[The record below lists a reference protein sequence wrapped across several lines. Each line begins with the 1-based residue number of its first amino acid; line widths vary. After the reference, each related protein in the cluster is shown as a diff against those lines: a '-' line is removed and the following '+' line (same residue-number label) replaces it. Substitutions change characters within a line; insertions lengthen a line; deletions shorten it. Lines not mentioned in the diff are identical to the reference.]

1 VLIQRV
7 MYNRKTSEGGL
18 VADNPGE
25 ITQLLGKWRAGDR
38 DAESRLFELLL
49 PDLRRMARRY
59 FRSERAGHTLQPTAL
74 VNEAFLRLISSKDI
88 DWQDRGHFFA
98 IAARVMRRYLI
109 YHAKHKPSVPFLAME
124 GIPEP
129 VADRYKRVELT
140 LAVDALLD
148 ELGKESPQRR
158 SVVELKFFLGLSDED
173 AAQALNLT
181 LHTFQREWYRAR
193 RWLFERL
200 HAMPAAHNHNPQ
212 TVAGG

>member
-1 VLIQRV
+1 
-7 MYNRKTSEGGL
+7 M
-18 VADNPGE
+18 ADHPGE
-25 ITQLLGKWRAGDR
+25 ITQLLGKWRNGDH

-59 FRSERAGHTLQPTAL
+59 FRGERAGHTLQATAL
-74 VNEAFLRLISSKDI
+74 VNEAFLRLVRAKDI

-98 IAARVMRRYLI
+98 VAARMMRRYLTD
-109 YHAKHKPSVPFLAME
+109 HAKNKPGVVFLEME
-124 GIPEP
+124 GIPEQ
-129 VADRYKRVELT
+129 VAGRYKRAELT

-158 SVVELKFFLGLSDED
+158 SVVELKFFLDLSDED

-200 HAMPAAHNHNPQ
+200 NANPRES
-212 TVAGG
+212 ARGESARGAPSA

>member
-1 VLIQRV
+1 
-7 MYNRKTSEGGL
+7 

-25 ITQLLGKWRAGDR
+25 ITQLLGKWRGGDH

-49 PDLRRMARRY
+49 PDLRRIARRY
-59 FRSERAGHTLQPTAL
+59 FRAERAGHTLQPTAL
-74 VNEAFLRLISSKDI
+74 VNEAFLRLVSAKGI

-98 IAARVMRRYLI
+98 VAARMMRRYLVD
-109 YHAKHKPSVPFLAME
+109 HAKNKPSVAFLAME
-124 GIPEP
+124 GIPERG
-129 VADRYKRVELT
+129 AGGYTRVELT

-158 SVVELKFFLGLSDED
+158 SVVELKFFLDLSDED

-200 HAMPAAHNHNPQ
+200 NANPGK
-212 TVAGG
+212 TVRSATAE